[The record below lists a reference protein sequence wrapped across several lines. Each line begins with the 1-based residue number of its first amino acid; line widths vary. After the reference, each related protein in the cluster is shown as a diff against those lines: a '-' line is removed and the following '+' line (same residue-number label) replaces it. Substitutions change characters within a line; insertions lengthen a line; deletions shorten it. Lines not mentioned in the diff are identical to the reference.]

1 MLLVSFYKNERGMT
15 EGEWDKL
22 LAQAKRI
29 ENVFLTVAKSSSRED
44 VFSVRLFDNNVLKK
58 A

>member
-1 MLLVSFYKNERGMT
+1 MT

-29 ENVFLTVAKSSSRED
+29 ENVFVTVGKSSSRGD

>member
-1 MLLVSFYKNERGMT
+1 MT

-29 ENVFLTVAKSSSRED
+29 ENVFLTVAKSSSSRED

>member
-1 MLLVSFYKNERGMT
+1 MT

-29 ENVFLTVAKSSSRED
+29 ENVFLTVAKFSSRED